1 MKRVIHARSIRLR
14 NNAGMDFP
22 VCHAGARL
30 LDLDKSHL
38 FTTGDKSLV
47 SCKKCLALV
56 KSNPWR

>member
-22 VCHAGARL
+22 VCYSGAKL

-47 SCKKCLALV
+47 SCRRCLTAL
-56 KSNPWR
+56 KSNQWR